1 MNVGALGLELTVA
14 ATSENVPLL
23 RHATRAYLED
33 LGIDEATLND
43 ALLAVTEACSN
54 VVRHAYQDTE
64 GKMTLSGSAADNHV
78 SLVVG
83 DGGRGFT
90 PRIDSPGLGI
100 GIPLISALAESVEI
114 RASAAG
120 GTEVAMTFPRRAA

>member
-33 LGIDEATLND
+33 LGLDEPTLND

-54 VVRHAYQDTE
+54 VVRHAYQDGE
-64 GKMTLSGSAADNHV
+64 GKMTLSGSVADHHV
-78 SLVVG
+78 SLIVG

-114 RASAAG
+114 RASDAG
-120 GTEVAMTFPRRAA
+120 GTEVAMTFPRRA

>member
-1 MNVGALGLELTVA
+1 MNMGALGLELTVA

-23 RHATRAYLED
+23 RHATRAYLEE
-33 LGIDEATLND
+33 LGLDGATLND

-54 VVRHAYQDTE
+54 VVRHAYEGTD
-64 GKMTLSGSAADNHV
+64 GKMTLSGSAVDHQV
-78 SLVVG
+78 SLIVG

-100 GIPLISALAESVEI
+100 GIPLISALATSVEI

-120 GTEVAMTFPRRAA
+120 GTEVAMTFPRSS

>member
-14 ATSENVPLL
+14 ATSANVPLL

-33 LGIDEATLND
+33 LGVEESTLND

-54 VVRHAYQDTE
+54 VVRHAYPDDD
-64 GKMTLSGSAADNHV
+64 GKMTLSGSVADHHV
-78 SLVVG
+78 SLIVG

-100 GIPLISALAESVEI
+100 GIPLISALAASVEI

-120 GTEVAMTFPRRAA
+120 GTEVAMTFPRRA